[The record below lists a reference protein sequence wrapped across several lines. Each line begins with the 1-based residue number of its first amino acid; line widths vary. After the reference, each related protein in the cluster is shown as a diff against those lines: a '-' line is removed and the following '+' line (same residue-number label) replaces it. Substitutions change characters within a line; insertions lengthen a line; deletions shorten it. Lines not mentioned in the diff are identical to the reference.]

1 MMSGIHLKLLNY
13 SGKLIMLEILIVLSV
28 VGQFALIIY
37 FRAKSKSV
45 AQLKAD
51 LIEKESN

>member
-1 MMSGIHLKLLNY
+1 MSGIHLKLLNY

-37 FRAKSKSV
+37 FRAQSKSV

-51 LIEKESN
+51 LIEKESK

>member
-1 MMSGIHLKLLNY
+1 MSGIHLKLLNS

-37 FRAKSKSV
+37 FRAQSKPV

-51 LIEKESN
+51 LIEKESK

>member
-1 MMSGIHLKLLNY
+1 MSGIHLKSLNY
-13 SGKLIMLEILIVLSV
+13 SGKLIMLEILMVLSV

-37 FRAKSKSV
+37 LRGKGKSV

-51 LIEKESN
+51 LIEKESK

>member
-1 MMSGIHLKLLNY
+1 MSGIHLKLLNY

-51 LIEKESN
+51 LIEKESK